1 MSDDTASFDSFEI
14 PPGTFVEYLGLDFR
28 EVSGDRVVATWTAG
42 PKHHQP
48 FGIVHGGVHCSVVET
63 LGSFGATY
71 WLLARDPQATAV
83 GVNNS
88 TDFFRAVTEGAMT
101 STGVPLHQGRLQQLW
116 LIETRSDADDRLV
129 ARGQVRLQNLY
140 PESREAP
147 KTELGSLRHGAYRP
161 RHGPQEPGDPGP
173 RRRRGARLLRPVRGV
188 RRDRR
193 GWGRP
198 TSTSSRWPRSRG
210 RSVPTPG

>member
-1 MSDDTASFDSFEI
+1 MSDDTAAFDSFEI

-140 PESREAP
+140 PESR
-147 KTELGSLRHGAYRP
+147 
-161 RHGPQEPGDPGP
+161 
-173 RRRRGARLLRPVRGV
+173 
-188 RRDRR
+188 
-193 GWGRP
+193 
-198 TSTSSRWPRSRG
+198 
-210 RSVPTPG
+210 